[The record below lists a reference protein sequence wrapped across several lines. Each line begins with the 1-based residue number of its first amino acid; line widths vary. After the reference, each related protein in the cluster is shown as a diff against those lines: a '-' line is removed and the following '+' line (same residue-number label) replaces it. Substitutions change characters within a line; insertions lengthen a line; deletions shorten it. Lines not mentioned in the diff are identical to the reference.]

1 MSASWLRSLCVAFA
15 AALSVLLWSDR
26 ARAEVRV
33 AIRFD
38 SDAHLELAER
48 LESELLSAGY
58 TVDVRSPPETSPCD
72 QNSDDFVPFAE
83 GTSVWVHL
91 HDDPSEG
98 GTIVASICYVG
109 TLPFIQ
115 RAAVRAPTTESRK
128 HALATAE
135 AVNGLRSKLPPW
147 AGNTEQKTTER
158 EVDLTSPER
167 PHDESRSPPPVNSL
181 VLGTAVVLNVPDFPV
196 APGVVLRGTLGIS
209 ASIGIAIDAF
219 VPTTGRE
226 LESPEV
232 TATLRSSWLRVGPRF
247 GWALGDFELSAAALA
262 GPAVTWA
269 TGEARPPRVGTTDV
283 TPGAVLSLATF
294 LEYPRTASVFACASA
309 SASALLPGVRVD
321 LGDSVSMPQG
331 SWPLEAAIG
340 IGARWGGA
348 R

>member
-1 MSASWLRSLCVAFA
+1 MSASWLRSLCVALA

-147 AGNTEQKTTER
+147 AGNTEQKTT
-158 EVDLTSPER
+158 
-167 PHDESRSPPPVNSL
+167 
-181 VLGTAVVLNVPDFPV
+181 
-196 APGVVLRGTLGIS
+196 
-209 ASIGIAIDAF
+209 
-219 VPTTGRE
+219 
-226 LESPEV
+226 
-232 TATLRSSWLRVGPRF
+232 
-247 GWALGDFELSAAALA
+247 
-262 GPAVTWA
+262 
-269 TGEARPPRVGTTDV
+269 
-283 TPGAVLSLATF
+283 
-294 LEYPRTASVFACASA
+294 
-309 SASALLPGVRVD
+309 
-321 LGDSVSMPQG
+321 
-331 SWPLEAAIG
+331 
-340 IGARWGGA
+340 
-348 R
+348 